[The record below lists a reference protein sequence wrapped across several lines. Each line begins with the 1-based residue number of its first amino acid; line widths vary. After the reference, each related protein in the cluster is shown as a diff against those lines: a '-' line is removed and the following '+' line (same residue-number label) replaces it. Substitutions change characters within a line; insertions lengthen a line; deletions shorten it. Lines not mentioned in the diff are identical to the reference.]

1 MSNQPS
7 PLRLQN
13 PAVAI
18 LLWQLSNARTAR
30 LSEDEAWKKASE
42 ILAAAGAE
50 ALAETEAEALADDE
64 DRDPRPAIMF
74 GFPYGGPQGQKSKSQ
89 EDLLQEEVLT
99 NMQISPGGDM
109 RRLYVPGMTISE
121 SDVVME
127 ADPEYIKKTVLTH
140 MHVSPGGDMRRFYVP
155 GMTISESDVV
165 MRDAILL
172 NIK

>member
-42 ILAAAGAE
+42 ILPAAGAE
-50 ALAETEAEALADDE
+50 ALAETEAANEAEADAEALTEHD
-64 DRDPRPAIMF
+64 
-74 GFPYGGPQGQKSKSQ
+74 
-89 EDLLQEEVLT
+89 VLT
-99 NMQISPGGDM
+99 HMRVSPGGDM
-109 RRLYVPGMTISE
+109 RRLYVPGMTISK
-121 SDVVME
+121 SDVVMK